1 MHTRSHQR
9 SLLTVLIVL
18 FGFMT
23 TIFGTNPVKIILDT
37 DLGPDS
43 DDAGALAVLHALSM
57 KGEAEILAI
66 MCSTKNPWCAPCAD
80 AINTYYHRPDIPVG
94 TLKGEG
100 SMGGSEE
107 WYGDSFNG
115 YIAGYF
121 ENDIRH
127 GEYAPDAVR
136 LYREIL
142 VSQPGT
148 SVHIVVTG
156 PLTNIRDLLVS
167 KADHS
172 SELNGRD
179 LILQK
184 VKYLSVMGGKYPAGS
199 ESNFM
204 VDPRATK
211 YVVENWPT
219 PIMFSGYEIGEE
231 LLTGQGLDEATPED
245 NPVRLAYHLW
255 DLQFARRF
263 EKDFDPE
270 TGIWPHS
277 SYDQTAVLFAVRGL
291 RNYWT
296 AVSEGSNTIHTDGS
310 NRWQVHPDKDHA
322 YLVELMSREKLAGI
336 IEELMIIPPVGS
348 R

>member
-1 MHTRSHQR
+1 MKTKSHPG
-9 SLLTVLIVL
+9 SLLTVLIAL
-18 FGFMT
+18 LGFIT
-23 TIFGTNPVKIILDT
+23 PIFGINPVKIILDT

-100 SMGGSEE
+100 SPGGSEQ

-127 GEYAPDAVR
+127 GEYAPDAIL
-136 LYREIL
+136 LYRRL
-142 VSQPGT
+142 LFDQPDS

-167 KADHS
+167 NSDQLS
-172 SELNGRD
+172 VLNGPT
-179 LILQK
+179 LIKKK
-184 VKYLSVMGGKYPAGS
+184 VKYLTVMGGTYPEGS

-204 VDPRATK
+204 ADPAATK
-211 YVVENWPT
+211 FVVENWPT
-219 PIMFSGYEIGEE
+219 QIIFSGYEIGED
-231 LLTGQGLDEATPED
+231 LLTGQRLGEETTED

-277 SYDQTAVLFAVRGL
+277 SYDQTAILFAARGL
-291 RNYWT
+291 EDYWT
-296 AVSEGSNTIHTDGS
+296 AHSTGYNHIYEDGS
-310 NRWQVHPDKDHA
+310 NQWRQDIDKDHSYMIEKMPRKVLA
-322 YLVELMSREKLAGI
+322 QLIEDLMVMTPIKK
-336 IEELMIIPPVGS
+336 
-348 R
+348 